1 MTKNFNASVAID
13 DVLFRNCEPAQ
24 FPCDEEQFIFNCPNG
39 VSDIV
44 ISMSQSCDN
53 SSLPLSVSIPSD
65 FSFAYCRISSAT

>member
-39 VSDIV
+39 VSDIA
-44 ISMSQSCDN
+44 ISMS
-53 SSLPLSVSIPSD
+53 
-65 FSFAYCRISSAT
+65 